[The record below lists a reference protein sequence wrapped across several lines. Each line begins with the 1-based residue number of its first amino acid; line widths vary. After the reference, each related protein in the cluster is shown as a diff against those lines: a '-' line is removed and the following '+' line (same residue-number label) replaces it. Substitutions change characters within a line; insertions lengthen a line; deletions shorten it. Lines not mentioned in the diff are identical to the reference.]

1 MGMSMKRVAAVFA
14 VLMTVALIGGCAGGA
29 KGPSDEEL
37 IKVQVD
43 TFKAALI
50 EKNIDKLM
58 TVVSENF
65 YHPEVGGK
73 AEAKELLTQGLDSGY
88 TEGGEVD
95 LSQAKT
101 EIKEDTATVYPIQ
114 ASSTAGSV
122 TVGLTLKKEKVGKE
136 VNWFVTM
143 LDVEGI

>member
-1 MGMSMKRVAAVFA
+1 MGMSMKHVAKIFV
-14 VLMTVALIGGCAGGA
+14 VLMTVALVGGCAMGA

-43 TFKAALI
+43 TFKAALL

-73 AEAKELLTQGLDSGY
+73 AEAKEILTQGLDSGY
-88 TEGGEVD
+88 TENGEVD

-101 EIKEDTATVYPIQ
+101 EIKEDTATVYPIT
-114 ASSTAGSV
+114 ASSSAGSV
-122 TVGLTLKKEKVGKE
+122 TVGLTLKKEKVGKD